1 MQTNNITVPKVP
13 EEAGGFWALG
23 NTESVDD
30 GLGGRAMNRKTF
42 FYRDTQTVFFNYRVH
57 RLTPEIFFFWESYE
71 VCTRN
76 QIDFHRPSNVGS
88 MLT

>member
-57 RLTPEIFFFWESYE
+57 RLRPEIFFFGNRTKFVLE
-71 VCTRN
+71 TRL
-76 QIDFHRPSNVGS
+76 ISTDPV
-88 MLT
+88 MLGQC

>member
-42 FYRDTQTVFFNYRVH
+42 FLPRHADSVFQLSSASFKARDLFFLGIVRSLY
-57 RLTPEIFFFWESYE
+57 
-71 VCTRN
+71 
-76 QIDFHRPSNVGS
+76 
-88 MLT
+88 